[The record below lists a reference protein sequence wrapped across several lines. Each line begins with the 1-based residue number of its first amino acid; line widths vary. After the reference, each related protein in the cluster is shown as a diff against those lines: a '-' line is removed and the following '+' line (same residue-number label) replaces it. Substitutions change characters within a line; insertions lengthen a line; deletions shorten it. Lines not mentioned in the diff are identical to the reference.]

1 MRKVFVFNK
10 GLVIKPKKC
19 AQAFLKSI
27 IKSLRKASGNFLK
40 IKNNVCQYPMK
51 TKPKSFAKSL
61 CCLWRFLGIKSLE
74 LLIRQ

>member
-1 MRKVFVFNK
+1 MRKVLVFNER
-10 GLVIKPKKC
+10 LVIKPKKC
-19 AQAFLKSI
+19 AKAFLKSI
-27 IKSLRKASGNFLK
+27 IKSLQKASGNFLK

-51 TKPKSFAKSL
+51 IKPKSFAKSL

>member
-10 GLVIKPKKC
+10 ELIIKSKKC
-19 AQAFLKSI
+19 AKAFLKSI
-27 IKSLRKASGNFLK
+27 IKSSQKAGGNFLK

-61 CCLWRFLGIKSLE
+61 CCL
-74 LLIRQ
+74 